1 MNNEMPIT
9 ARTSALRPPVHN
21 SAAPP
26 VPVLLEAEETPVLRS
41 WTSTSAVLEHLRQR
55 ELTSASYTAEDHE
68 ALYAQAVLKD
78 QLQWEKQQRELLDAL
93 PRTDR
98 QLLSALL
105 SVPED
110 ADDAAI
116 DESHQAF
123 FARIAELLARLDS
136 EWIKKYSGFMADY
149 VALFAK
155 IGEAMN
161 LLSQGLGAPDKDGN
175 VTVDFGKL
183 YDELEKIALELEAAG
198 FGPEFDTREAAQAFL
213 DELGLPDMK
222 LVALP
227 NGKFQIG
234 VDPYLVRT
242 LKDLFSG
249 MNGTKLSAA
258 QLQQLMSAKDTLL
271 ERFNHLNRTVPEK
284 YQRQLQMW
292 DQLTKILSSSIDSI
306 TEADRAFIQALI
318 G

>member
-1 MNNEMPIT
+1 
-9 ARTSALRPPVHN
+9 
-21 SAAPP
+21 
-26 VPVLLEAEETPVLRS
+26 
-41 WTSTSAVLEHLRQR
+41 
-55 ELTSASYTAEDHE
+55 
-68 ALYAQAVLKD
+68 
-78 QLQWEKQQRELLDAL
+78 
-93 PRTDR
+93 
-98 QLLSALL
+98 
-105 SVPED
+105 VPED

-242 LKDLFSG
+242 LKDLFRG